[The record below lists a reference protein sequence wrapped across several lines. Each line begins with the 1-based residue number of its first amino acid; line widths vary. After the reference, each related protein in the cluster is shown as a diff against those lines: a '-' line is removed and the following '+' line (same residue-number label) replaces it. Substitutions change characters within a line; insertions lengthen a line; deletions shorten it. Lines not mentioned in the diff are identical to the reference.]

1 MKINKESSKYLDD
14 SQKKFESS
22 MNYNNIKST
31 YSIKKI
37 NIKSTENICYNDIN
51 DSVNPINDINPNKT
65 SIKKEAI
72 KITFDT
78 NKNQDLAENMEND
91 DISEDELK
99 NENIEKEEI
108 ESDDNDSEN
117 NKDELPQNNEDS
129 HYEKQNMLDY
139 KDIGSTKDIDV
150 PPLLIDQVIGHEE
163 SVETIKKAAKQR
175 RNVLLIGDP
184 GVGKSMIAK
193 GMAELLPPE
202 VLQDVLVY
210 PNAEDSNN
218 PLIRTVPSGDG
229 KRIVMANK
237 STTKGYEEKKLIVT
251 MILIAGV
258 LALGF
263 IYRTQLLFAIL
274 AALFIFFIS
283 MQIKP
288 KNITMAPKLLVNNSE
303 KRFAPFEDA
312 TGAHAGALLGDVRHD
327 PYQSGGLGTPAHE
340 RVEPG
345 MIHKAN
351 RGVLYIDEIGTMTMK
366 TQQELLSA
374 MQEKK
379 YSITG
384 QSENSSGAMVR
395 SQAVPCDFVLV
406 ASGNI
411 QVLEGMHIA
420 MRSRIRGYGYEVFM
434 KDNMPDTKENRKKL
448 IQFVAQEVKN
458 DGRIPHFSPEA
469 LDEIIREAKRRAGK
483 KESLT
488 LRLRDLG
495 GLVRAAGD
503 VAKEEGA
510 NLVHAEHVLTAK
522 KYSRTLEQQI
532 ADRTIVQRKEYAVF
546 NPEGGKIGIVNGLSV
561 IGDRSGLMLP
571 IAAEAAP
578 AQSKREGKIIAT
590 GKLGEIAKESV
601 QNVSALIKKHTG
613 TDISLYDIHIQFLQ
627 TYDGVEGDSAS
638 VSIAAAVI
646 SAIEEIP
653 IDQTVALTGSLS
665 VRGDV
670 LPIGGAT
677 SKIEAAAEAGIKK
690 VLIPRSNMKDV
701 MIEKKY
707 EDAIEIIPVDTLSDV
722 LENILIGCSEK
733 NSLIKKM
740 KKISSAV
747 ADKVPKRPLNAC
759 DMPSKS

>member
-1 MKINKESSKYLDD
+1 MKINKESSKHLDD